1 MPGQTKTLRRRGLG
15 QQLRALREA
24 AGLTADQVAAH
35 LGCSQPKVTR
45 METGRGAF
53 KRADLLAMFDLFGL
67 RDSTERE
74 QLLSLAREANETT
87 PLYGAA
93 LPDRLKMYLDL
104 EREAA
109 EIIAFDNC
117 LVHGLLQTPEY
128 ARAMVVAEQPDAA
141 DETVEQLAALRSKRQ
156 EVLRRKPTLRLS
168 WVFDEAVLLRDFGG
182 PAVMRAQLAHIVEAA
197 SWPNVTI
204 RALPLRAG
212 AHAGIAGSF
221 SVLKLR
227 AEDSNDVV
235 YVDGPFPVGNS
246 FYEQPDRLRAAH
258 QVLDRLHAQALT
270 PHDSLMLIRAIGGSK
285 S

>member
-67 RDSTERE
+67 ADATERE
-74 QLLSLAREANETT
+74 QLLRLAREANETT
-87 PLYGAA
+87 PLYSAA
-93 LPDRLKMYLDL
+93 LPSRLKMYLDL

-109 EIIAFDNC
+109 EIIAFDNF
-117 LVHGLLQTPEY
+117 LVHGLLQTPDY
-128 ARAMVVAEQPDAA
+128 ARAIVAAEQPDAGAELA
-141 DETVEQLAALRSKRQ
+141 DQVIAMRGKRQ
-156 EVLRRKPTLRLS
+156 ELLQSRPPLRLS
-168 WVFDEAVLLRDFGG
+168 FILDEVALHRDFGG
-182 PAVMRAQLAHIVEAA
+182 PIVMREQLKHLVDAA

-204 RALPLRAG
+204 QVVPLTVG
-212 AHAGIAGSF
+212 AHAGVGGSF
-221 SVLKLR
+221 SVLRLR
-227 AEDSNDVV
+227 AKDAKDVL

-246 FYEQPDRLRAAH
+246 FYEQPDHLHSAKQVLARLRAE
-258 QVLDRLHAQALT
+258 ALP
-270 PHDSLMLIRAIGGSK
+270 PHDSIALIRSITRRK
-285 S
+285 K